1 MLVDQWS
8 LHQSCWLLWQQTLN
22 PTSYMMNDGWMM
34 DGCMMDDESSF
45 MLDHIS
51 GEASMNSTWTA
62 LVLIVNDIEIII
74 FIY

>member
-1 MLVDQWS
+1 M
-8 LHQSCWLLWQQTLN
+8 
-22 PTSYMMNDGWMM
+22 DGW
-34 DGCMMDDESSF
+34 MMDDESSF